1 MIKRYSIRWHWNK
14 DRKMIQTNDML
25 PNKAAWQH
33 NTPMTDETLLAEA
46 MHEAWRECRSA
57 WDDDDDHPDAP
68 EYFEGFRVL
77 TDAEFL
83 LEAVQ
88 DRHYPE
94 LGNKVYEV

>member
-1 MIKRYSIRWHWNK
+1 
-14 DRKMIQTNDML
+14 MIQTNDVL

-57 WDDDDDHPDAP
+57 WDDDDDLVEAP

-83 LEAVQ
+83 LEAAQ

-94 LGNKVYEV
+94 LGDKVYDI

>member
-1 MIKRYSIRWHWNK
+1 
-14 DRKMIQTNDML
+14 MIQTNDVAR
-25 PNKAAWQH
+25 NKQAWQH

-57 WDDDDDHPDAP
+57 WDDDDDLVEAP

-83 LEAVQ
+83 LESAQ

-94 LGNKVYEV
+94 LGDKVYEV